1 MTASPT
7 PAVEERWIG
16 SSADPHA
23 RVFVRARGP
32 RGAIPLVLV
41 HGFFQ
46 PASAILD
53 VPGWSLQHT
62 LAASG
67 RRVVLFDLRGY
78 GRSSRPGFMD
88 SPPEQSSPALGCLAD
103 AVVDIE
109 DVVQHVCETE
119 DCAQVDLLG
128 YSWGTARSAAYAL
141 AHPQRVRRLVL
152 YAPVWCPRNGAA
164 AEATSPGDPTRL
176 DVRLGGYRT
185 FGPGDLSRQW
195 DGEIG
200 PQDPRVFRDPRVVEA
215 AELALFA
222 SDAMPGGR
230 SYRAPLGPMLD
241 ALGVARGR
249 PLFDAAGLRGDVL
262 LVRGDCD
269 RLSVADD
276 AAGLFAQMRTADRR
290 LVTIA
295 QGTHLL
301 HLEHARRQ
309 LIEEI
314 VGFLGAARRPVPQAI
329 TP

>member
-1 MTASPT
+1 VTASTT
-7 PAVEERWIG
+7 PAAEERWIG
-16 SSADPHA
+16 SSADPQA

-103 AVVDIE
+103 AVADVE

-152 YAPVWCPRNGAA
+152 YAPVWCPRSGAA
-164 AEATSPGDPTRL
+164 AEAAAPGDPTRL
-176 DVRLGGYRT
+176 DPRLGGYRT
-185 FGPGDLSRQW
+185 LGPGDLSRQW
-195 DGEIG
+195 DAEIG
-200 PQDPRVFRDPRVVEA
+200 PQDARVFRDPRVVEA
-215 AELALFA
+215 AEQALFE
-222 SDAMPGGR
+222 SDDTLGGQG
-230 SYRAPLGPMLD
+230 YRAPLGPMLD
-241 ALGVARGR
+241 ALGVARGQ

-276 AAGLFAQMRTADRR
+276 AAGLFAQMRTPDRR

-301 HLEHARRQ
+301 HLEHARWQ
-309 LIEEI
+309 LIDEI
-314 VGFLGAARRPVPQAI
+314 VGFLGTTRRPVPQAI